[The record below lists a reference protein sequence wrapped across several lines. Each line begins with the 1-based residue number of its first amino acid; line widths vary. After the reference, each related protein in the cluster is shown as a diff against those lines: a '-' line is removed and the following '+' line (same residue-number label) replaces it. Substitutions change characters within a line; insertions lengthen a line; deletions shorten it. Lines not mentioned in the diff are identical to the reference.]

1 MKDAPNRLFVYGSLQ
16 PGGSNEHEL
25 DGIQGEWQRAVVRGK
40 LFESGWGAGLGYPG
54 LVLDPEGGEVPG
66 WVLTSEDLAGRWEA
80 LDAFEGEDY
89 RRVQAKVTVED
100 GETVSAFVYVVQP
113 IAGRRS

>member
-1 MKDAPNRLFVYGSLQ
+1 M
-16 PGGSNEHEL
+16 
-25 DGIQGEWQRAVVRGK
+25 RGN

-66 WVLTSEDLAGRWEA
+66 WVLTSEGLAGRWEA

-89 RRVQAKVTVED
+89 RRVLASVTLEG
-100 GETVSAFVYVVQP
+100 GETVAAFVYAVEEGE
-113 IAGRRS
+113 A